1 MKKGSVRKNSSG
13 RFFLYS
19 NAMKHC
25 LLLFIFCLTTVVFS
39 FGQGIIRGKVTAEDG
54 EALIGA
60 RVFVKSN
67 PAMGTQTDF
76 DGNYSLKIADSTSLV
91 IVISYVS
98 YKTIEETVLLK
109 KGQILIKNSVLHSA
123 SISIKEVVITGK
135 STRAKESYM
144 ENVKQNSAVT
154 LDYISAQTM
163 KKTGDVNV
171 VAAVARVS
179 GVSTNGGFITVRGIG
194 DRYIR
199 TMINGLRIPTLDP
212 FTNNIKLDMFPSSLV
227 DNIRISKTAS
237 PDLPGDWAGAYLS
250 VETKD
255 YPENLSVQVE
265 ASAGYNNQTT
275 FKEVLSSQ
283 RSSTDWL
290 GYDNGFRDHDHSTF
304 TAANISPTT
313 YQEFVA
319 LGLGNYYKSIGVT
332 ENTTWNNTYYKLGLV
347 QLGLLS
353 KAQFN
358 DDAALKAADKKYNN
372 AEGTYKVPAFN
383 TINEKA
389 ASTGKSFPNNW
400 NTTVRK
406 APFNFTQSFSIGN
419 QVTLFGKPL
428 GFLFGYRYGNSSLY
442 DPNSTANRT
451 YADGKGTMGYTNQLQ
466 QQVAVETNSWSA
478 LMHLAYKLN
487 PNNSISVLF
496 MPNFTGVNNV
506 RNSIDISDANAGEAN
521 KSQFYEQRKQTI
533 YQFKSDHYLPGSKI
547 KMELNAS
554 YTNGKSSAPDF
565 KNVFFG
571 SGTGGTILNVDR
583 YYRYLSDNILDT
595 KSSLEMPLNE
605 MPGLSRKVKIGG
617 GYQKN
622 SKQSDQYDYSLGRG
636 PYANGSVNNGDLDQ
650 FFSLDQF
657 GLGTYT
663 SGGRTFPTLNKYYI
677 QLDYPSSHTFGISEL
692 SSGFAMVDYALNTRL
707 RFSGG
712 IRVEKAYIF
721 TDASKY
727 DSLHYTANDQRRT
740 GDFLPIVPA
749 KLLETSFLPSA
760 NIIYKIRKTEEA
772 PINLRINFSQT
783 VARPSIREL
792 STTMAYDYQ
801 LRAVVFGNPDLK
813 MVQINNYDIRLES
826 YSKKGN
832 NISVSFFYKTF
843 KNHVELILSNQFYSW
858 ENVDKSQ
865 AIGVELEGKK
875 TVLKHLELRAN
886 VTLVNSLTTYI
897 QRTLS
902 IADGIKSYYNPVP
915 ISRNMF
921 GQSPYVINGIIS
933 YAADSLGMNF
943 TLSYNVQGP
952 RLVLTALNNVPDVYE
967 LPRNLVDFKVSKS
980 LGKHFST
987 SLTIRDILNAPV
999 RRSYKYP
1006 DAWIDYDK
1014 YTYGTNFVLGIS
1026 YKL

>member
-1 MKKGSVRKNSSG
+1 
-13 RFFLYS
+13 
-19 NAMKHC
+19 MKHC
-25 LLLFIFCLTTVVFS
+25 FLLFVFSIITITFS
-39 FGQGIIRGKVTAEDG
+39 FGQGTVRGKVTADNG

-60 RVFVKSN
+60 RVLLKSN
-67 PAMGTQTDF
+67 PAVGTLTDF
-76 DGNYSLKIADSTSLV
+76 DGNYSLKITDTTSQV

-98 YKTIEETVLLK
+98 YKTIEEVVHPK
-109 KGQILIKNSVLHSA
+109 KGQVVIKNSVLPSS
-123 SISIKEVVITGK
+123 SIAIKEVVITGK
-135 STRAKESYM
+135 ATRAKESYM

-163 KKTGDVNV
+163 KKTGDVSV
-171 VAAVARVS
+171 VAAVSRVS

-194 DRYIR
+194 DRYIK
-199 TMINGLRIPTLDP
+199 TTINGLRIPTLDP

-227 DNIRISKTAS
+227 DNILISKTAS

-255 YPENLSVQVE
+255 YPENLNVQVE

-275 FKEVLSSQ
+275 FKEVISSQ
-283 RSSTDWL
+283 RSATDWL
-290 GYDNGFRDHDHSTF
+290 GYDNGFRDHNHTSF
-304 TAANISPTT
+304 AAANIDPTP

-332 ENTTWNNTYYKLGLV
+332 ENTTWNATYYKLGLV

-358 DDAALKAADKKYNN
+358 DDAALKTANIKYNN
-372 AEGTYKVPAFN
+372 PEGTYKIPAFN
-383 TINEKA
+383 KINEKA
-389 ASTGKSFPNNW
+389 ANTGKSFPNNW

-406 APFNFTQSFSIGN
+406 APLNFTQSFSVGN

-428 GFLFGYRYGNSSLY
+428 GFLFGYRYGNSTLY

-451 YADGKGTMGYTNQLQ
+451 YADGKGVMGYTNKIQ
-466 QQVAVETNSWSA
+466 QQVSVESNSWSA
-478 LMHLAYKLN
+478 LMHFAYKLN

-506 RNSIDISDANAGEAN
+506 RNSLDISDASYGENN

-533 YQFKSDHYLPGSKI
+533 YQYKSDHYLPASKI
-547 KMELNAS
+547 KLELNAS

-565 KNVFFG
+565 KNLNY
-571 SGTGGTILNVDR
+571 GGGLSVDR

-595 KSSLEMPLNE
+595 KISIEMPFNE
-605 MPGLSRKVKIGG
+605 KPGLSRKVKIGG
-617 GYQKN
+617 GYQNN
-622 SKQSDQYDYSLGRG
+622 SKQSDQYRYSVLPG
-636 PYANGSVNNGDLDQ
+636 PGGNSSVTNDNLDQ
-650 FFSLDQF
+650 IFSVDLF
-657 GLGTYT
+657 GLSTVNTGSTRSGTLKQYYT
-663 SGGRTFPTLNKYYI
+663 HF
-677 QLDYPSSHTFGISEL
+677 DHPSDHTFGISEL
-692 SSGFAMVDYALNTRL
+692 SSGFAMVDYAINTRF

-712 IRVEKAYIF
+712 MRVEKIYTF
-721 TDASKY
+721 TDGSKF
-727 DSLHYTANDQRRT
+727 DSLHYSENDGRRALT
-740 GDFLPIVPA
+740 GDFLPLIPA
-749 KLLETSFLPSA
+749 KLLAISFLPSA
-760 NIIYKIRKTEEA
+760 NLIYKIRKTDEA
-772 PINLRINFSQT
+772 PVNLRFNFSQT

-792 STTMAYDYQ
+792 STTLVYDYQ
-801 LRAVVFGNPDLK
+801 LRNNVLGNPDLK
-813 MVQINNYDIRLES
+813 IVQINNYDIRLES

-843 KNHVELILSNQFYSW
+843 KNHIELILSNQFYSW
-858 ENVDKSQ
+858 ENVDKSH

-875 TVLKHLELRAN
+875 TVLKHLELRGN
-886 VTLVNSLTTYI
+886 VTLVNSLTTYV
-897 QRTLS
+897 QQTLNVS
-902 IADGIKSYYNPVP
+902 FGVKTYSNPVP
-915 ISRNMF
+915 VSRTMF
-921 GQSPYVINGIIS
+921 GQSPYVVNGIIS

-943 TLSYNVQGP
+943 TLSYNIQGP

-967 LPRNLVDFKVSKS
+967 LPRNLVDFKITKS

-987 SLTIRDILNAPV
+987 SITIRDILNAPI

-1014 YTYGTNFVLGIS
+1014 YTYGTNYVLGIS